1 MINSLTVDHGIGLF
15 TETGQTVEYSWRFPC
30 KSAASLG
37 PKCIAIISDLTVD
50 ILSTSGR
57 ILHMFETA
65 RDKIRSLEL
74 LCSRS
79 SKLYVSALEEREDY
93 SSLVILIQVI

>member
-1 MINSLTVDHGIGLF
+1 MDTRKTI
-15 TETGQTVEYSWRFPC
+15 EYKWRHPC
-30 KSAASLG
+30 KYAAPLG
-37 PKCIAIISDLTVD
+37 PHCIAIISELCVD
-50 ILSTSGR
+50 VLSTTTGK

-65 RDKIRSLEL
+65 RDRIRSLEL

-93 SSLVILIQVI
+93 SSLVILIQIN